1 MARRIIEGSR
11 AVAEAVALCKPQVVA
26 AYPITPQTHIVHELA
41 QLVADGNLKLEF
53 VNVESEHS
61 AASVVLGASATG
73 VRVFTS
79 SSSQG
84 LVLMAEVLFNIA
96 GMRLPV
102 VLACVNRAVSA
113 PLSIWTDHQ
122 DSMVVR
128 DAGILQFY
136 SENAQEA
143 ADLTYLAY
151 RVAEDHR
158 VLLPAMVCLDGY
170 VISHAWEVVDMPEAD
185 QVDAYLPPFQPPYRL
200 DPTHP
205 VSMGM
210 YAEPDKYLEAR
221 YMVQRA
227 MERSIGIIQDAS
239 NDFERVFG
247 RPCPG
252 LMEEYRMED
261 ADTVMVAMGSM
272 ASTAK
277 MVVDQHRESGE
288 KLGLLKLITYR
299 PFPEK
304 LLYQAL
310 EPASRVVVLDKAVSL
325 GAQGPLGTEVRSMF
339 LGQPRPRSV
348 STFILGLGGRDVT
361 ESVIDDALRKA
372 RRGQQTGEFLDLR
385 SDLDLEEV

>member
-185 QVDAYLPPFQPPYRL
+185 QVDAYLPPFQPRYRL

>member
-84 LVLMAEVLFNIA
+84 LVLMSEVLFNIA

-185 QVDAYLPPFQPPYRL
+185 QVDAYLPPFQPRYLL
-200 DPTHP
+200 DPAQP
-205 VSMGM
+205 ISMGM

-227 MERSIGIIQDAS
+227 MERSIGIIQEAS
-239 NDFERVFG
+239 HDFERIFG

-261 ADTVMVAMGSM
+261 ADTVLVAMGSM
-272 ASTAK
+272 AATAK
-277 MVVDQHRESGE
+277 MVVDRHREAGE

-299 PFPEK
+299 PFPQK

-310 EPASRVVVLDKAVSL
+310 ESASRVVVLDKAVSL

-348 STFILGLGGRDVT
+348 STFIVGLGGRDVT
-361 ESVIDDALRKA
+361 ESVMDDALKKA
-372 RRGQQTGEFLDLR
+372 RRGQRTGEFLDLR

>member
-11 AVAEAVALCKPQVVA
+11 AVAEAVAMCRPQVVA

-41 QLVADGNLKLEF
+41 QLVADGKLKLEF

-84 LVLMAEVLFNIA
+84 LILMSEVLFNIA

-143 ADLTYLAY
+143 ADLTYMAY

-158 VLLPAMVCLDGY
+158 VLLPAMVC
-170 VISHAWEVVDMPEAD
+170 
-185 QVDAYLPPFQPPYRL
+185 
-200 DPTHP
+200 
-205 VSMGM
+205 
-210 YAEPDKYLEAR
+210 
-221 YMVQRA
+221 
-227 MERSIGIIQDAS
+227 
-239 NDFERVFG
+239 
-247 RPCPG
+247 
-252 LMEEYRMED
+252 
-261 ADTVMVAMGSM
+261 
-272 ASTAK
+272 
-277 MVVDQHRESGE
+277 
-288 KLGLLKLITYR
+288 
-299 PFPEK
+299 
-304 LLYQAL
+304 
-310 EPASRVVVLDKAVSL
+310 
-325 GAQGPLGTEVRSMF
+325 
-339 LGQPRPRSV
+339 
-348 STFILGLGGRDVT
+348 
-361 ESVIDDALRKA
+361 
-372 RRGQQTGEFLDLR
+372 
-385 SDLDLEEV
+385 